1 MFTLITKFI
10 VSIKGFVHLRCH
22 AMEGRELDPYEQQLL
37 AVFESCDQ
45 DKSGSLD
52 GDGLEQLCEKLQ
64 LEEQGFELMKC
75 LLGSSS
81 PNKKVTFAEFRDGL
95 LALLGED
102 QGEQPSRR
110 EAGGRGSPEREVS
123 PKFVFGK
130 KKYGRR
136 SRPES
141 TDQDLTVEHDE
152 NSEDSDLDIFVPV
165 EDRTKGIIVR
175 SVAEASSLEDDEHV
189 KKRKTGIHIPLDKK
203 GTSLAGNQNSGTAEV
218 SVPSWQM
225 TTQLSELC
233 YENAASTLGHVG
245 ENEEECLRA
254 AWERLG
260 VGKHGFLDKGE
271 LALVCECIGMEKVAE
286 EVIQQLFEKLDVD
299 CDGRISFDEFLLLFR
314 SGGSW
319 VQPAIPTQVH
329 MGDRKT
335 NRDFQ
340 QCSDNSNEHQTLG
353 SSPDQ
358 DSRFLSLDPNS
369 AGFVHAELI
378 VEMWEA
384 AGIPGPSRLLQDL
397 GFNDSQRLN
406 ITEVVAVLEEELRSL
421 AEERRNDDAAGASIS
436 SCSPYETLLQ
446 ATLALYH
453 TEVRCLKLSLE
464 HMSGERDKLRADIMD
479 ANQRASLLA
488 QEVDDHH
495 ARLEK
500 SSQLQVKL
508 LEQRHAEQLKDLSE
522 QLGSDREQLAVQN
535 LSLEKQV
542 ASLQEEESRLRIQVT
557 TLQSE
562 NEVLEKENQN
572 LTEHLSKSEE
582 TRLQLQ
588 KELES
593 LAGLQQ
599 RLSELEGCH
608 EQEEMQPL
616 LEKLSELQAENTGLR
631 DRNDELTVEVEA
643 LTAKLA
649 SLKTKKSPVI
659 QPSCEAVDGVTS
671 VEGSGIPSGG
681 SATKRRG
688 NSPLALATEDSSE
701 EESPRLGKMRRCCDG
716 SGDSQDA
723 SLEAVNMEG
732 LQIHPL
738 GHGESGVETDLDID
752 DYTDSSFGGEG
763 KLKDHH
769 CSEWAN
775 SEMLPLVSERQE
787 SELITNLKAYIAK
800 LEQELKLK
808 SEKLVVS

>member
-1 MFTLITKFI
+1 MTLENRFT
-10 VSIKGFVHLRCH
+10 GFVHLHCH

-45 DKSGSLD
+45 DQSGCLD
-52 GDGLEQLCEKLQ
+52 GHGLKQLCEKLQ
-64 LEEQGFELMKC
+64 LEEQGFELMRC
-75 LLGSSS
+75 LLGSSLG
-81 PNKKVTFAEFRDGL
+81 KKVTFAEFRDGL
-95 LALLGED
+95 LALLGEV
-102 QGEQPSRR
+102 QGERPNRR
-110 EAGGRGSPEREVS
+110 EAGDRGSPEREVS

-141 TDQDLTVEHDE
+141 TDQDWTVEEDE
-152 NSEDSDLDIFVPV
+152 NLEDSESEIFLPV
-165 EDRTKGIIVR
+165 EDKTKEITVR
-175 SVAEASSLEDDEHV
+175 SVPQVSAPEDDEHV
-189 KKRKTGIHIPLDKK
+189 QKQKSGSHIPVDRS
-203 GTSLAGNQNSGTAEV
+203 GPSLPGRQNSGMVDV
-218 SVPSWQM
+218 SLPSWQM
-225 TTQLSELC
+225 TTELPEMC
-233 YENAASTLGHVG
+233 YENAASSLGHVN

-260 VGKHGFLDKGE
+260 VGKDGFLDRRE
-271 LALVCECIGMEKVAE
+271 LALVCECIGMEKVEE
-286 EVIQQLFEKLDVD
+286 EVVQQLFEKLDVD
-299 CDGRISFDEFLLLFR
+299 CDGRISFDEFLLLFQ

-319 VQPAIPTQVH
+319 VQTNVAPQIHV
-329 MGDRKT
+329 GDKT
-335 NRDFQ
+335 NRGRLGTDFQ
-340 QCSDNSNEHQTLG
+340 QHSDNSKERQTLG
-353 SSPDQ
+353 SSSDQ
-358 DSRFLSLDPNS
+358 DSQFLSLDPNT
-369 AGFVHAELI
+369 AGFVNAELI

-397 GFNDSQRLN
+397 GFNDAQQVN
-406 ITEVVAVLEEELRSL
+406 IAELAAVLEEELHSL
-421 AEERRNDDAAGASIS
+421 AEERRSVDAVGTRVHSY
-436 SCSPYETLLQ
+436 SPHETLLQ
-446 ATLALYH
+446 ATLALYQ
-453 TEVRCLKLSLE
+453 TEVRCLKLSME
-464 HMSGERDKLRADIMD
+464 HMTGERDKLRADIMD

-542 ASLQEEESRLRIQVT
+542 SSLQEEESRLRIQVT
-557 TLQSE
+557 TLQAE
-562 NEVLEKENQN
+562 NEILDKENHN
-572 LTEHLSKSEE
+572 LTEQLSKSEE
-582 TRLQLQ
+582 TRVQLQ

-599 RLSELEGCH
+599 RLSELEGCR
-608 EQEEMQPL
+608 EQEHVLPL
-616 LEKLSELQAENTGLR
+616 LEKLDKLQAENTGLR

-649 SLKTKKSPVI
+649 SLKIKKSPTI
-659 QPSCEAVDGVTS
+659 QQSCEPVAGVAAVGS
-671 VEGSGIPSGG
+671 VIPSGG
-681 SATKRRG
+681 FATKRRG
-688 NSPLALATEDSSE
+688 NSPLVLATEDSSE

-716 SGDSQDA
+716 SGDSQDV
-723 SLEAVNMEG
+723 SLETVDMEG

-738 GHGESGVETDLDID
+738 GHGESGVEADLDID
-752 DYTDSSFGGEG
+752 DYADSSFRGEG

-775 SEMLPLVSERQE
+775 SEVLPVVSEREE
-787 SELITNLKAYIAK
+787 SELVANLKAHIAK
-800 LEQELKLK
+800 LQQELKLK
-808 SEKLVVS
+808 NEKLVVS